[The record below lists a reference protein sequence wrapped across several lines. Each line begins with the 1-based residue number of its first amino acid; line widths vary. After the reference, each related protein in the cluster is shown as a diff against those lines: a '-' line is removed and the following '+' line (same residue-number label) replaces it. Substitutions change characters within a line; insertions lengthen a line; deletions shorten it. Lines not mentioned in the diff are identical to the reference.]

1 MTLGRSVRGHHDLVR
16 LARCLLTVCF
26 RLASQRGEE
35 CPTKLLEIT
44 LATIVQFFS
53 ELLSPLNCG
62 EATKFG
68 GHRNSLARWIKI
80 VPFFFFFLLWDNLY
94 QRKVCTSGSSPS
106 SQPNRPPLT
115 VHPLHLSQ
123 EGPPPGQVR
132 PSNGF
137 LALLSLDYSPGPAVV
152 CT

>member
-1 MTLGRSVRGHHDLVR
+1 MTLGRSVRGHHDLVI

-80 VPFFFFFLLWDNLY
+80 VPFFFFFALGQFISKEGLHL
-94 QRKVCTSGSSPS
+94 RKLPELPAKQAPADCPS
-106 SQPNRPPLT
+106 SSS
-115 VHPLHLSQ
+115 V
-123 EGPPPGQVR
+123 PGR
-132 PSNGF
+132 TS
-137 LALLSLDYSPGPAVV
+137 SLNHKPK
-152 CT
+152 

>member
-1 MTLGRSVRGHHDLVR
+1 MTLGGSVRGHHDLVR

-80 VPFFFFFLLWDNLY
+80 VPFFFFCFGTIY
-94 QRKVCTSGSSPS
+94 IKGRFAPPEAPRAPS
-106 SQPNRPPLT
+106 QT
-115 VHPLHLSQ
+115 
-123 EGPPPGQVR
+123 GPR
-132 PSNGF
+132 
-137 LALLSLDYSPGPAVV
+137 
-152 CT
+152 